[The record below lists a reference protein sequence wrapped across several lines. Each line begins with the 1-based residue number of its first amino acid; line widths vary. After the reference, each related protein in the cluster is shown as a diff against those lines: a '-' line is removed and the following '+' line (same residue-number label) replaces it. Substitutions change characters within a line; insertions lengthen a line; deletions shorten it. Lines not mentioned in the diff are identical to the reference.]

1 MIAVEAPNGKARGR
15 PDGPQKAAL
24 ISSRCSSITEIA
36 GDSGGHELRWLECTA
51 GETATGL
58 LRSPENAVEVDRRPL
73 TNGTMTIADNVAALT
88 RATSRYDSRRNINSG
103 RPLLTLIDSFP
114 R

>member
-1 MIAVEAPNGKARGR
+1 MIAVEAPDGKARGR

-24 ISSRCSSITEIA
+24 IFSISEIA

-51 GETATGL
+51 GETATGS

-88 RATSRYDSRRNINSG
+88 RATSRCDSRRNINSG
-103 RPLLTLIDSFP
+103 RPLLTLINSFP